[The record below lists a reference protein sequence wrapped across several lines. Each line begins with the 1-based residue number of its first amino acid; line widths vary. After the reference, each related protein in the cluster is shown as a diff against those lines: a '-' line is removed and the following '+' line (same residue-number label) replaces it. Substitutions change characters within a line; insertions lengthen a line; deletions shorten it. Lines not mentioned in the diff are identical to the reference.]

1 MRNYLIVEFVAQDD
15 DVFKVGRE
23 HFLGGVTVVPD
34 LGLAEEIEPGALD
47 DARMFSGGLGAEK
60 DRRSE
65 DPFEGCYQS
74 PIFFAPFRHAEN
86 VEHLRGRPETN
97 GLTLLTHS

>member
-23 HFLGGVTVVPD
+23 HLLGRVTVVPN
-34 LGLAEEIEPGALD
+34 LGLAEEIEPGPLD
-47 DARMFSGGLGAEK
+47 DARMLSGGLRAEE
-60 DRRSE
+60 DGCSE
-65 DPFEGCYQS
+65 NSFEGCYQS
-74 PIFFAPFRHAEN
+74 PIFFPALRHAED

-97 GLTLLTHS
+97 GLTL